1 MSAPASRRYA
11 LALTL
16 LGGSALSAPALAA
29 SAPAAGS
36 PVAPVNTATQ
46 AAITANGTPLVN
58 IATPNG
64 AGLSHNQ
71 YTSFNVDSRGVVL
84 NNGGAAQTSW
94 SSVLAGR
101 VASNP
106 NLATSGPATVILN
119 EVVSPN
125 RSLLAGY
132 IEVTGSKADVIVAN
146 PYGITVNG
154 AGFINTHQATLT
166 TGVPVIGAD
175 GSLTGFNVTGG
186 DIAVQG
192 AGLDAT
198 QTDYLALISR
208 AITVE
213 GQVNAQVLDAVAGVG
228 SWDYATLT
236 FTAAKGDANMST
248 VAIDSSA
255 LGGMYANRIR
265 LIATEAGVGVRL
277 LGGVAANAGQLSITA
292 DGQIAVGSQISGSTT
307 LALTSQSAGIS
318 LTDATLLSGGDTT
331 LSAANGALSFTGGV
345 LSAGGALSLTG
356 ASLADAGDSFAVTNN
371 NQRYGAA
378 GLTLAIGG
386 AGQLDNVGYSTGGA
400 LQATLGSLAVGADGA
415 TLSSNATMNLTAT
428 AGDLALAGA
437 TVYAARDLNLG
448 ASGTV
453 STTASA
459 NGGVES
465 GFGNLGV
472 TGALNNGG
480 VILANDGTLTVRGGA
495 ITDTGSLEAAGAL
508 SLADAQGGGTE
519 AVSISGNVISNAAL
533 SLQAANLGVLTGGE
547 VEGLGGVNLTAASLD
562 NAGSILV
569 PAPTSGTA
577 PTLQIAT
584 GALTNEASGAING
597 AGVLNVAAS
606 GPISD
611 AGVMVATGD
620 LTLAGATPA
629 QALAVTVTPTGLI
642 STGGQ
647 FSLQGA
653 SDTLAIQATSASVY
667 GQVLAKTAA
676 LQLTTLSVDGL
687 LQSSDAMTIADTGA
701 MGVTGTIASGAG
713 LTLAGGATTN
723 SGVISAAAPA
733 SFHFASLS
741 NSGQL
746 IAGSAATD
754 NSTLTVDGPLT
765 NTATG
770 LLQSSGAL
778 TIASGVQGVAGFT
791 PTVAVSNAGSIL
803 AGGGDLTITVATSG
817 QPVEI
822 DNLGATAYL
831 QSTSGAVNIAS
842 PLATLDNTGV
852 VYAASAN
859 LNLASLSNTGVVQTT
874 SGDLLLATTADF
886 TNAGTLLS
894 AAGIT
899 LSAPDVV
906 NSGQLQAA
914 TGVTLTAQSLDD
926 SGIFIGAT
934 ATSASNTLNLATLTV
949 EAGGALQYAG
959 DLNLTV
965 SKTFTDAGTLLAT
978 GALGVDGGTTA
989 NLQLE
994 KTGVLQAG
1002 GLLTLTANSLS
1013 PQTGFQMIGG
1023 SGDLSIARTFDNA
1036 GVMSFTGDLALTAGS
1051 DVINSG
1057 TLSTGG
1063 VLTLQA
1069 AEFVNSAGQLVN
1081 GSRSGGVEAD
1091 GGGVLTLTGQFEN
1104 NGLFILGTAADASSG
1119 GQITASMFA
1128 TGQTSVLQSTGT
1140 LQLTSTGA
1148 LNNAGAVIAG
1158 GDLSLNVVG
1167 LQNQSTGLLQS
1178 GGTLAYSGLIPV
1190 QAGEIAADTLAI
1202 ATGDG
1207 FTNAGS
1213 IYGGSGASRLDVG
1226 GDFTNIGSILFGTAT
1241 NVSGVAGSGVVTS
1254 VDLDNSGK
1262 IQSLG
1267 DLTVQANGSY
1277 ATGSFVAGQLTNKA
1291 GAQIVAV
1298 GDLTLSNQY
1307 PSAALKL
1314 DSSGLLESGGAMNIL
1329 SSTSDPSGHIVL
1341 QSGAQSGGDLT
1352 ITGYSLEI
1360 GDVEL
1365 FSASTLATIQAG
1377 GAFHIT
1383 VASLDPVLNGDQ
1395 LLAFGS
1401 GPSALTVQGSA
1412 ILNAGA
1418 IYAAGD
1424 LSISASGVTNVATGG
1439 IASSGDLTLSST
1451 DGSSNGGIAN
1461 SGSIYA
1467 AGVLALTAMKSG
1479 TITNGAPNTD
1489 NSAAL
1494 IQADGGGLSQ
1504 FTGGAFKNYSTVN
1517 VAGDLTISAPI
1528 FVNDIAV
1535 VPTAVWGGVVAP
1547 AGTDMA
1553 LYDGAPLYY
1562 GVQGQ
1567 YAYPNF
1573 ASTDVR
1579 GQLVFPIIPAAGG
1592 RGSSSGSLL
1601 FDENNSPGE
1610 YTGQYFDLASRQ
1622 ANLVSKM
1629 GDRDISYNGP
1639 NGSISQSDTYYTDT
1653 FSISQHFT
1661 STPAPNAEVNAGGT
1675 LTIATH
1681 AGDMSGGIAQAQTI
1695 VLQATDARGRPD
1707 AAGAS
1712 QPTFAITS
1720 YPLLQDSFDLTYDH
1734 QIVYGTGGYDIPY
1747 NGANVSYSEAAIS
1760 GVAAGLYAKT
1770 VDGGKGFNVALTG
1783 CTTCTVNAGGPAPST
1798 PTQTAAPTPPSGSP
1812 LTPSQLTVA
1821 SATAAALPTTSAKGT
1836 SAAKAGGTVTPVA
1849 YTTTPETPSALGLK
1863 ISLPTSPNGFYVV
1876 NSNPDSRYLVE
1887 TNPVYTSETQYNDS
1901 TGTTTTTGT
1910 PVTTTPV
1917 TTSPATT
1924 LPVTT
1929 TPVTTTPV
1937 TTTPVTTTPVTTTP
1951 VTTTSAGSDE
1961 NTGSSTATESATE
1974 AASNTATQTGSTVV
1988 TATSVT
1994 PTPVTT
2000 SPVTTT
2006 PVTATPVTTTPVTTT
2021 PVTTTPVTTTP
2032 VTTTPVTTTFTG
2044 SDENTGSSTATE
2056 SAAAAASNTV
2066 TQTGSTAVATTPVTP
2081 TPVTPTPVTT
2091 TPVTTTPVAITP
2103 GTTTPVTTTPAT
2115 LPTTPVDS
2123 DYLAALLGYNPDQL
2137 EQRLGDGA
2145 YEQQLISQQLVS
2157 DAGTS
2162 TIYAADTVAQQTRVL
2177 YQQAAAQAM
2186 ALGLVYGQP
2195 LTDAQQADLESDI
2208 VWPVSTLVQ
2217 GHLVLTPVVYLS
2229 AATRNA
2235 FDTGAPEIA
2244 ANNANLQ
2251 LASLTNNGGAI
2262 VATQTLVL
2270 STTGQVQ
2277 NNGGLIQAADLGL
2290 NINGGFTNNGTIA
2303 GAHSLAL
2310 TTTGDLTNSGR
2321 GVISSSNGS
2330 VQSTAGSVTNN
2341 GLITGGTTGG
2351 ISVEAAN
2358 TITNTAKITGA
2369 DTVVIA
2375 DNGTVNNNGGL
2386 IQGTSTLG
2394 VKANGDVNNISGQ
2407 IQGGDV
2413 QIQSVTGNV
2422 NDITSSQ
2429 TTANSNGGYSTS
2441 FGAKAGI
2448 AATGTLAV
2456 NAANNINVTDA
2467 NLKSGGDASLVAGD
2481 NINVTALADREKS
2494 TTDNGGSSNL
2504 FSSSSSSTAKTSSTL
2519 QGSNVN
2525 VGGALYAQAG
2535 QGINIIASNVKAG
2548 GEADLIAAKNV
2559 NITGG
2564 QNTAST
2570 STTTKSSNWF
2580 GSSSSTHTD
2589 DSTTNVASNVN
2600 AGKLYVSAGDTTAGT
2615 GNINI
2620 TGSNVNVA
2628 GAAELQAGHDVNIG
2642 NATNSRTITDQ
2653 SSQSGIGVSN
2663 SLYGNVQ
2670 DTKTNASTT
2679 NVASNLNTGGTLA
2692 VIAGND
2698 ANIVGSNV
2706 NGGGGG
2712 IQAGHNVN
2720 ILAGQNT
2727 SDISETKISNTI
2739 LGVSG
2744 SGAASGTATAEA
2756 NGSASASANLGA
2768 LQAGASAGG
2777 EASASADSSNGY
2789 AAGTT
2794 RATGAGVNGNNP
2806 AGTNGVVSAQAQATG
2821 DATADAQGQANTTAR
2836 LALYNNTVSHSDN
2849 NSTTAVSSNV
2859 HFGGAG
2865 GTIIAG
2871 NNLNVAGSN
2880 VAADKTLGISANNVN
2895 VTTAKNTLNS
2905 SSDTIS
2911 TTLGPQLDSQ
2921 NTAEITAGVNA
2932 GGSVGAPAS
2941 NGSGSG
2947 AANASAGLNA
2957 SVSGSSNNDL
2967 DLARN
2972 VQTSNSS
2979 GSVTNTA
2986 SNISGGDVII
2996 VAKNDLNFTGSNLN
3010 ATGDAGLSAKNI
3022 TFAAA
3027 NNTTTQS
3034 DSNRTTGVGLY
3045 GDTSGQAQTSVGAN
3059 AGASTGA
3066 SGGAS
3071 PSNTAS
3077 AGANA
3082 GAGAQADAGVG
3093 VQVHNDMSSGQA
3105 DTSTAQSST
3114 INVGGNLT
3122 RVASN
3127 AITDIGTQVATGGDI
3142 NQSAKTFSSLAAAN
3156 TTSSSA
3162 EDNSETIRQGVY
3174 GNAGATAS
3182 AGAGAGSDQAA
3193 NTSSGAGAGA
3203 EAGVGGSTSLSG
3215 DYSQAGTSQ
3224 AVTSNY
3230 SAGGKINTYTTGA
3243 TTLQGSNLAS
3253 NGGVNLYAGS
3263 LDFQAAHNTTT
3274 AAGTQQNYTAQA
3286 HAGVDA
3292 ETTLGGG
3299 LQASYNGS
3307 EGASRSSQAVVG
3319 SIASNGPINI
3329 QTKGNANLEGA
3340 QLSSASNVNLNV
3352 GGNLNY
3358 TAAHDT
3364 SQAIGGSQQAALG
3377 ATVSGKTDSADAQL
3391 GAQVGAQKSSTAE
3404 VGAIAANGNVNIY
3417 SGGAATFEGTQLASG
3432 GSTAVEAKGP
3442 VSFNAAQ
3449 STSQDLSAGFN
3460 VGASLATSTQKA
3472 TNVPTTA
3479 NATPKTAA
3487 ATATP
3492 STFTSATPSS
3502 TTRTGTTTIG
3512 ANRGTTT
3519 DDTDAPVPLASL
3531 GAGNGVGA
3539 TVGETPAAT
3548 TPASTAATT
3557 AVTANTPSTTTG
3569 TLSGNIGVNGQYDQ
3583 SNTATASSITAGKGI
3598 SVKSDSSDVNLQGTN
3613 LNAGG
3618 PVQIAAARDV
3628 NFTTADSSA
3637 ISAGGALSAN
3647 LGGSFKTGQPTAATT
3662 ATTPAAKTPASTTP
3676 AAATT
3681 TAAKTPAADDATTT
3695 PALTGGGAG
3704 ALTTAANTTAA
3715 KPATTTTG
3723 SVDSGGGSANMA
3735 GSYNSSQQGVSIS
3748 GNGVSVSAGR
3758 DLNSTG
3764 GSIASGGDTTLNA
3777 GRNLNLAAATDI
3789 NVGGSLGGSL
3799 GTGGGN
3805 SNSVGNASLSAGAG
3819 QQGLSIY
3826 SGGATTLNSGGATKL
3841 AGTQIASN
3849 GATTVN
3855 AVGGVTKSSVGA
3867 GAIDLSATQADA
3879 TAGVT
3884 STSLSGAKVATNTGS
3899 AAKAAIAA
3907 QGAPAKVAP
3916 VVQVPVG
3923 KPVTV
3928 AQPGQQATVT
3938 TSDGQPAPSWVL
3950 YSPSTGSVT
3959 ASPPA
3964 GYKGPL
3970 SFTMNVVGTDGTT
3983 TPTTLNFAT
3992 STPATTSP
4000 LYGANA
4006 TPNNTKTVSAS
4017 WTYKPKPAAPAIPAP
4032 PSTVAP
4038 APVSTTPN

>member
-1 MSAPASRRYA
+1 MSAPTSRRYA

-16 LGGSALSAPALAA
+16 LGGSALSVPALGA
-29 SAPAAGS
+29 SAPAVGL

-58 IATPNG
+58 IATPNA

-71 YTSFNVDSRGVVL
+71 YTSFNVDSRGLVL

-106 NLATSGPATVILN
+106 NLASSGPATVILN

-146 PYGITVNG
+146 PYGITVDG

-198 QTDYLALISR
+198 QADYLALISR

-228 SWDYATLT
+228 SWDYSTLT
-236 FTAAKGDANMST
+236 FTAAKGDANTPT

-292 DGQIAVGSQISGSTT
+292 DGQIAVASQVSASTT
-307 LALTSQSAGIS
+307 LELTSQSAGIS

-356 ASLADAGDSFAVTNN
+356 ASLADAGDSSTLTNN

-386 AGQLDNVGYSTGGA
+386 AGQIDNVAYTTGAA
-400 LQATLGSLAVGADGA
+400 LQATLGSLAVGPDGA
-415 TLSSNATMNLTAT
+415 TLSSNTTLNLTAT

-437 TVYAARDLNLG
+437 TVYAAGDLNLD

-453 STTASA
+453 STVASA

-480 VILANDGTLTVRGGA
+480 VILANDGTLTVRASA

-508 SLADAQGGGTE
+508 SLADVQGGGTE
-519 AVSISGNVISNAAL
+519 AVSIAGNLITNAAL
-533 SLQAANLGVLTGGE
+533 TVQAAKLGVSAGGE
-547 VEGLGGVNLTAASLD
+547 VEGLGGVTLTAASLD

-577 PTLQIAT
+577 PSLQIAT
-584 GALTNEASGAING
+584 GALTNEASGVING
-597 AGVLNVAAS
+597 AGLLNVTAS
-606 GPISD
+606 GPVSD
-611 AGVMVATGD
+611 AGLLVATGD
-620 LTLAGATPA
+620 LTLAGATPT
-629 QALAVTVTPTGLI
+629 QALAVTVTPTGSI

-653 SDTLAIQATSASVY
+653 ADTLAIQATSASVY

-676 LQLTTLSVDGL
+676 LQLAKLSVDGL
-687 LQSSDAMTIADTGA
+687 LQSSDAMSVTDTGA
-701 MGVTGTIASGAG
+701 LSVTGTVASGAG

-723 SGVISAAAPA
+723 SGLISAAAPA

-746 IAGSAATD
+746 IAGSASTD
-754 NSTLTVDGPLT
+754 SSTITVDGLLT
-765 NTATG
+765 NTSTG

-778 TIASGVQGVAGFT
+778 TIVSGVQGVAGAT
-791 PTVAVSNAGSIL
+791 PTEAISNAGSIL
-803 AGGGDLTITVATSG
+803 AGGGDLTLTVATSG

-822 DNLGATAYL
+822 ENLGATAYL
-831 QSTSGAVNIAS
+831 QSTNGAVNIAS
-842 PLATLDNTGV
+842 PVAILDNTGV
-852 VYAASAN
+852 VYGASAN
-859 LNLASLSNTGVVQTT
+859 LNLAGLTNTGVVQTT
-874 SGDLLLATTADF
+874 SGDLALATTADF

-899 LSAPDVV
+899 LSAPNVV

-926 SGIFIGAT
+926 SGIFTGAT
-934 ATSASNTLNLATLTV
+934 AAGASNTLNLATLTV
-949 EAGGALQYAG
+949 EAGGAMQYAG

-978 GALGVDGGTTA
+978 GALGVNGGTTA
-989 NLQLE
+989 NLQLQ

-1013 PQTGFQMIGG
+1013 PRTGFQMIGG
-1023 SGDLSIARTFDNA
+1023 SGDLTIARTFDNA
-1036 GVMSFTGDLALTAGS
+1036 GVLSFTGDLALTAGG
-1051 DVINSG
+1051 DVTNSG
-1057 TLSTGG
+1057 TLYTGG
-1063 VLTLQA
+1063 VLTLQGA
-1069 AEFVNSAGQLVN
+1069 NFTNTGGQLGN
-1081 GSRSGGVEAD
+1081 GMRSGGLEAD
-1091 GGGVLTLTGQFEN
+1091 GGGVLTLTGSFN
-1104 NGLFILGTAADASSG
+1104 NVGLILLGTATDGSVG
-1119 GQITASMFA
+1119 GQITASAFTTEASSM
-1128 TGQTSVLQSTGT
+1128 LQSTGA
-1140 LQLTSTGA
+1140 LQLTS
-1148 LNNAGAVIAG
+1148 AGGLDNVGSVIAG
-1158 GDLSLNVVG
+1158 GDLTLGVVG
-1167 LQNQSTGLLQS
+1167 LQNLSTGLLQS
-1178 GGTLAYSGLIPV
+1178 GGTLTYSGAMST
-1190 QAGEIAADTLAI
+1190 QAGAIEADTLALTTPAALVNI
-1202 ATGDG
+1202 GT
-1207 FTNAGS
+1207 
-1213 IYGGSGASRLDVG
+1213 IQGGSGASRLDIG
-1226 GDFTNIGSILFGTAT
+1226 GDLTNAGTILFGAAT
-1241 NVSGVAGSGVVTS
+1241 NAAGVAGSGVVS
-1254 VDLDNSGK
+1254 AQDIDNSGK

-1267 DLTVQANGSY
+1267 DLTVQANGRY
-1277 ATGSFVAGQLTNKA
+1277 PIGVFFAGLLTNEA
-1291 GAQIVAV
+1291 GAQIVAL
-1298 GDLTLSNQY
+1298 GDLTLSDQNGNG
-1307 PSAALKL
+1307 LNVI
-1314 DSSGLLESGGAMNIL
+1314 SSGLLESGGALNIAGGTYNYNQYVYL
-1329 SSTSDPSGHIVL
+1329 R
-1341 QSGAQSGGDLT
+1341 SGAQSGGDLT
-1352 ITGYSLEI
+1352 ITTNNLEI
-1360 GDVEL
+1360 G
-1365 FSASTLATIQAG
+1365 SAVSGTASATPATVQAG

-1383 VASLDPVLNGDQ
+1383 LNAFGALSNGDE

-1401 GPSALTVQGSA
+1401 GASSLTIAGSP
-1412 ILNAGA
+1412 LSNSGA

-1424 LSISASGVTNVATGG
+1424 LDISASDITNTSTGG
-1439 IASSGDLTLSST
+1439 IASSGALTLTTS
-1451 DGSSNGGIAN
+1451 DGSNQGGIFN
-1461 SGSIYA
+1461 SGSLYA
-1467 AGVLALTAMKSG
+1467 GGALTLTANNGG
-1479 TITNGAPNTD
+1479 TIANGAPNVD

-1494 IQADGGGLSQ
+1494 IEVDGAGPSS
-1504 FTGGAFKNYSTVN
+1504 FTAGTFKNYSTIN
-1517 VAGDLTISAPI
+1517 VAGDLTISAPT

-1535 VPTAVWGGVVAP
+1535 VPTAVWGGVVPP
-1547 AGTDMA
+1547 AGTDTMTYNSGA
-1553 LYDGAPLYY
+1553 MYD
-1562 GVQGQ
+1562 GVQGV
-1567 YAYPNF
+1567 YVTASF
-1573 ASTDVR
+1573 APSDIH
-1579 GQLVFPIIPAAGG
+1579 GQLVFPTTSTVNQTGGAGG
-1592 RGSSSGSLL
+1592 TIL
-1601 FDENNSPGE
+1601 FDQNQGYAS
-1610 YTGQYFDLASRQ
+1610 QYFDLASRQ
-1622 ANLVSKM
+1622 TGFSNRQTDKIITY
-1629 GDRDISYNGP
+1629 DGP
-1639 NGSISQSDTYYTDT
+1639 NGTPSLSDTYYTDT
-1653 FSISQHFT
+1653 FSVSQHFAT
-1661 STPAPNAEVNAGGT
+1661 TPVPNAEINAGGT
-1675 LTIATH
+1675 LTIAAHT
-1681 AGDMSGGIAQAQTI
+1681 GEMNGGIAQAQTI
-1695 VLQATDARGRPD
+1695 VLEATDANGRIDP
-1707 AAGAS
+1707 AGLS
-1712 QPTFAITS
+1712 GPTFSITS
-1720 YPLLQDSFDLTYDH
+1720 YPLLQDSFTATYDH
-1734 QIVYGTGGYDIPY
+1734 QINYGSGGYNDPY
-1747 NGANVSYSEAAIS
+1747 DDAQVSYTEAAVS
-1760 GVAAGLYAKT
+1760 GVAAGLYART
-1770 VDGGKGFNVALTG
+1770 VLGGTGFNVVLTG
-1783 CTTCTVNAGGPAPST
+1783 CTTCSDNAGSQVPSPPTPA
-1798 PTQTAAPTPPSGSP
+1798 TASTPPSA
-1812 LTPSQLTVA
+1812 LAPSLSQV
-1821 SATAAALPTTSAKGT
+1821 SVTAATPTSIAASAKGT
-1836 SAAKAGGTVTPVA
+1836 AAVKGTAAATLVA
-1849 YTTTPETPSALGLK
+1849 YNTTPESPSALGLK
-1863 ISLPTSPNGFYVV
+1863 ITLPTSPNGFYVV
-1876 NSNPDSRYLVE
+1876 STNPDSRYLVE
-1887 TNPVYTSETQYNDS
+1887 TNPLYTSESQYDDS
-1901 TGTTTTTGT
+1901 TGTTTTTT
-1910 PVTTTPV
+1910 PVPTNPVTTAPVTTT
-1917 TTSPATT
+1917 
-1924 LPVTT
+1924 PVTT

-1951 VTTTSAGSDE
+1951 VTTTSVSSDE
-1961 NTGSSTATESATE
+1961 NTGSSTATENANA

-1988 TATSVT
+1988 A
-1994 PTPVTT
+1994 
-2000 SPVTTT
+2000 TT
-2006 PVTATPVTTTPVTTT
+2006 PVTPTPVTTTPVTTT

-2032 VTTTPVTTTFTG
+2032 VTTTPVTTTPVTTASVS

-2056 SAAAAASNTV
+2056 NANAAASNTA
-2066 TQTGSTAVATTPVTP
+2066 TQTGSTVVTT

-2091 TPVTTTPVAITP
+2091 TPVTTTPVTTTP
-2103 GTTTPVTTTPAT
+2103 VTTTPVTTTPAT
-2115 LPTTPVDS
+2115 LPTAPVDS

-2162 TIYAADTVAQQTRVL
+2162 RIYASDTTAQQTRVL
-2177 YQQAAAQAM
+2177 YQQAAAQAQ

-2195 LTDAQQADLESDI
+2195 LTDAQQADLTSDI

-2251 LASLTNNGGAI
+2251 LASLTSNGGAI

-2277 NNGGLIQAADLGL
+2277 NNGGLIQAADLGV
-2290 NINGGFTNNGTIA
+2290 NINGGFTNNGTIN
-2303 GAHSLAL
+2303 GVHSLAL
-2310 TTTGDLTNSGR
+2310 TTTGDLTNSAR
-2321 GVISSSNGS
+2321 GVISSGNGS
-2330 VQSTAGSVTNN
+2330 VQSTGGSVTNN
-2341 GLITGGTTGG
+2341 GLITGGATGG

-2358 TITNTAKITGA
+2358 DVTNNAKITGA
-2369 DTVVIA
+2369 NTVVIA
-2375 DNGTVNNNGGL
+2375 DNGAVNNNGGL
-2386 IQGTSTLG
+2386 ISGTSTLG
-2394 VKANGDVNNISGQ
+2394 VKANGNVNNISGQ

-2413 QIQSVTGNV
+2413 AIQSVTGDV
-2422 NDITSSQ
+2422 NDVTTSQ
-2429 TTANSNGGYSTS
+2429 TTTNSNGGYSTS

-2467 NLKSGGDASLVAGD
+2467 NLMSGGDASLVAGN

-2504 FSSSSSSTAKTSSTL
+2504 FSSSSSSTTKTSSTL
-2519 QGSNVN
+2519 QSSNVD
-2525 VGGALYAQAG
+2525 VGGDLYAQAG
-2535 QGINIIASNVKAG
+2535 KDLNITASNVTAG
-2548 GEADLIAAKNV
+2548 GEADLIAGNNV

-2564 QNTAST
+2564 QNTATT

-2589 DSTTNVASNVN
+2589 NSTTDVASNVN
-2600 AGKLYVSAGDTTAGT
+2600 AGKLYVGAGDPTTGV
-2615 GNINI
+2615 GDINI
-2620 TGSNVNVA
+2620 VGSNVNVA
-2628 GAAELQAGHDVNIG
+2628 GDAELQAGHNVNIA

-2663 SLYGNVQ
+2663 ALYGNVQ

-2679 NVASNLNTGGTLA
+2679 NVASNLNTGGALA
-2692 VIAGND
+2692 IIAGND

-2712 IQAGHNVN
+2712 GIQAGHDVN

-2744 SGAASGTATAEA
+2744 SGAASGLATAGA
-2756 NGSASASANLGA
+2756 NGSASASANAGS
-2768 LQAGASAGG
+2768 LQAGASTNGG
-2777 EASASADSSNGY
+2777 ASASADSNNGY

-2794 RATGAGVNGNNP
+2794 SATGAGVNGNNP
-2806 AGTNGVVSAQAQATG
+2806 AGTNGVVGAQAQATG
-2821 DATADAQGQANTTAR
+2821 DATADAQGQANATAG
-2836 LALYNNTVSHSDN
+2836 LALYNNTVSHSDT

-2871 NNLNVAGSN
+2871 NNLNVTGSN
-2880 VAADKTLGISANNVN
+2880 VAADKTLAISANNVN
-2895 VTTAKNTLNS
+2895 VTTAKNTQNS
-2905 SSDTIS
+2905 SSDSLS

-2932 GGSVGAPAS
+2932 AGSAGGSAS

-2947 AANASAGLNA
+2947 SGSASAGLNA
-2957 SVSGSSNNDL
+2957 SVTGSSNNDL

-2986 SNISGGDVII
+2986 SNISGGNVII

-3034 DSNRTTGVGLY
+3034 DSSRTTGVGFY

-3066 SGGAS
+3066 SAGAS
-3071 PSNTAS
+3071 PSNAAS

-3093 VQVHNDMSSGQA
+3093 VQAHNDMSSGQA

-3114 INVGGNLT
+3114 INVAGNLT

-3127 AITDIGTQVATGGDI
+3127 AITDIGTQVTTGGDI
-3142 NQSAKTFSSLAAAN
+3142 NQSAKTFNSLAAAN

-3162 EDNSETIRQGVY
+3162 EDNSETIRQGLY
-3174 GNAGATAS
+3174 GNAGASAS
-3182 AGAGAGSDQAA
+3182 AGAGAGSGQAA

-3203 EAGVGGSTSLSG
+3203 EAGVGGSNSLSG

-3274 AAGTQQNYTAQA
+3274 AAGTQQSYTAQA

-3307 EGASRSSQAVVG
+3307 EGASQSSQAVVG

-3329 QTKGNANLEGA
+3329 QTKGNANLEGT
-3340 QLSSASNVNLNV
+3340 QLSSASDVNLNV

-3364 SQAIGGSQQAALG
+3364 SQAIGGSQQAAVG

-3391 GAQVGAQKSSTAE
+3391 GAQVGVQKSNTAE

-3432 GSTAVEAKGP
+3432 GSTDVEAKGP

-3460 VGASLATSTQKA
+3460 VGASLATSNQKA

-3479 NATPKTAA
+3479 NAAPKTAA
-3487 ATATP
+3487 ATAAP

-3519 DDTDAPVPLASL
+3519 DGTEAPLQLASL
-3531 GAGNGVGA
+3531 GASKGVGA
-3539 TVGETPAAT
+3539 TLGATPAAT
-3548 TPASTAATT
+3548 TPGSTAANT
-3557 AVTANTPSTTTG
+3557 AVTANTPSQTTG

-3583 SNTATASSITAGKGI
+3583 SNTATASSLTAGGGI
-3598 SVKSDSSDVNLQGTN
+3598 SVKSDSSDVNLQGTS

-3618 PVQIAAARDV
+3618 PVQIAAGRDV

-3637 ISAGGALSAN
+3637 ISAGGGLSGN
-3647 LGGSFKTGQPTAATT
+3647 LGGSFKTGQPTAV
-3662 ATTPAAKTPASTTP
+3662 TTPTTKTPASTTP
-3676 AAATT
+3676 AATT
-3681 TAAKTPAADDATTT
+3681 TTAAAKTPADDSTTT
-3695 PALTGGGAG
+3695 PTLTGGGAG
-3704 ALTTAANTTAA
+3704 ALTAAGNTTAA
-3715 KPATTTTG
+3715 KPATKTTG
-3723 SVDSGGGSANMA
+3723 SVDSGGASANVA
-3735 GSYNSSQQGVSIS
+3735 GSYSSTQQGVSII
-3748 GNGVSVSAGR
+3748 GDGVSVSAGR

-3764 GSIASGGDTTLNA
+3764 GSIASDGDTTLNA

-3789 NVGGSLGGSL
+3789 NVGGSIGGSL
-3799 GTGGGN
+3799 GTGGDN

-3841 AGTQIASN
+3841 VGTQIASN

-3867 GAIDLSATQADA
+3867 GAIDLNATQADA
-3879 TAGVT
+3879 SIGVT
-3884 STSLSGAKVATNTGS
+3884 STSLNGAKVATNTGS

-3907 QGAPAKVAP
+3907 QPAPPQIAP
-3916 VVQVPVG
+3916 VLQVQVG

-3928 AQPGQQATVT
+3928 AQAGQQATVT
-3938 TSDGQPAPSWVL
+3938 TPDGQPAPSWVL

-3964 GYKGPL
+3964 GYTGAL
-3970 SFTMNVVGTDGTT
+3970 SFTLNVVGTDGTT
-3983 TPTTLNFAT
+3983 TPTTLNFAA
-3992 STPATTSP
+3992 STPTTTSP

-4006 TPNNTKTVSAS
+4006 TPNTTKTVSAS
-4017 WTYKPKPAAPAIPAP
+4017 WTYKPKPAATPAP
-4032 PSTVAP
+4032 TPPAPTPTSKLQPVTPAP
-4038 APVSTTPN
+4038 ATPPT